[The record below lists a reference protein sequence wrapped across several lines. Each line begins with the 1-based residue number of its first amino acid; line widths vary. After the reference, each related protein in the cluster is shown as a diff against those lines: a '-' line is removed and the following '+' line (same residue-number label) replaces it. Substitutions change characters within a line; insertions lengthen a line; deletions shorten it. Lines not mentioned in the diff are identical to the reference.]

1 MTAARKLIGYLGA
14 FLGCISL
21 GLIGAPFAIQFT
33 RLCDYPNTI
42 TGQICRGRV
51 PQQVPENAWGNA
63 GAVAYQTAAQL
74 MAKQN
79 GAPQELDEIQK
90 YFLRP
95 HFGDLVDRV
104 QVVYNAQL
112 VDDWIA
118 ASFRINVGHSNAQ
131 VYGNRIYIKEAYK
144 AEDVNQLV
152 LLAHELVH
160 VRQYEELG
168 TLEKFGYQYFQEYK
182 RADQSYKGNV
192 FEQEAFEF
200 EDEFETWL
208 KEEMKQ
214 YREY

>member
-1 MTAARKLIGYLGA
+1 MTASRKLIGYLGA

-21 GLIGAPFAIQFT
+21 GLIGAPFAIQLT

-42 TGQICRGRV
+42 AGQICRGKV

-63 GAVAYQTAAQL
+63 GSVAYQTAAQL
-74 MAKQN
+74 MAKKN
-79 GAPQELDEIQK
+79 AAPQELDEIQK

-118 ASFRINVGHSNAQ
+118 ASFRIDVGHSNAQ

-144 AEDVNQLV
+144 ADDIQQLI
-152 LLAHELVH
+152 LLAHELIH

-168 TLEKFGYQYFQEYK
+168 SLEEFGYQYFQEYK
-182 RADQSYKGNV
+182 RADQSYRENV
-192 FEQEAFEF
+192 FEQEAFAF
-200 EDEFETWL
+200 EDEFEKWL
-208 KEEMKQ
+208 EEDMRQ
-214 YREY
+214 YDRY

>member
-63 GAVAYQTAAQL
+63 GAVAYQTAAKL
-74 MAKQN
+74 MVQQN
-79 GAPQELDEIQK
+79 AAPQELDEIQK

-104 QVVYNAQL
+104 KVVYNAQL

-118 ASFRINVGHSNAQ
+118 ASFRIDVGHSNAQ
-131 VYGNRIYIKEAYK
+131 VYGNRIYIKGAYK
-144 AEDVNQLV
+144 AADIEQLI
-152 LLAHELVH
+152 LFSHELIH
-160 VRQYEELG
+160 VKQYEELG

-182 RADQSYKGNV
+182 RANQSYKNNRL
-192 FEQEAFEF
+192 EQEAFAF
-200 EDEFETWL
+200 EDEFEKWL
-208 KEEMKQ
+208 EAEMRQ
-214 YREY
+214 YGQY

>member
-21 GLIGAPFAIQFT
+21 GLIGAPFAIQLT
-33 RLCDYPNTI
+33 RLCEHPNTI

-51 PQQVPENAWGNA
+51 PEEVPEETWANA

-95 HFGDLVDRV
+95 HFGELVDRV
-104 QVVYNAQL
+104 QVVYNSQL

-118 ASFRINVGHSNAQ
+118 ASFRIKVGHSNAQ
-131 VYGNRIYIKEAYK
+131 VYGNRIYIKDHYK
-144 AEDVNQLV
+144 AADVDQLV
-152 LLAHELVH
+152 LLAHELIH
-160 VRQYEELG
+160 VQQYEELG

-182 RADQSYKGNV
+182 RADQSYRDNV

-200 EDEFETWL
+200 EDEFEKWL
-208 KEEMKQ
+208 IEEMRQ
-214 YREY
+214 YGEY